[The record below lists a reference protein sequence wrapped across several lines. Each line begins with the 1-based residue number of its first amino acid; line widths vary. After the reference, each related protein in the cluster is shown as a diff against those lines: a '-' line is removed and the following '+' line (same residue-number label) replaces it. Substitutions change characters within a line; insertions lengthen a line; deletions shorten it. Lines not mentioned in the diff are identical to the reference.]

1 MAFGSAEAALPL
13 ASALGLRAYAIVLAE
28 MVALVYVDLFYD
40 FTKRKG
46 TSNKA
51 KLIDITTGKHF
62 LRNGCQISSS

>member
-1 MAFGSAEAALPL
+1 MAFGSAEAASPL
-13 ASALGLRAYAIVLAE
+13 ASALGLQAYAIVLAE
-28 MVALVYVDLFYD
+28 MALVYVDLFYD